1 MMDIYT
7 TGACIAPRQLAN
19 GFWAWVVAAFDG
31 DTHADGQ
38 PFDTPNTQ
46 LGHEAYHAHAEQWG
60 KELGIEPYKPCVAVY
75 RFESGRLVLTVQG
88 DPNKAIEVM
97 AEALEQDGFE
107 VQGRSPVMKL
117 TSMRELEQTLLFTLD
132 MADLPIGQV
141 YDSAGHEFKS
151 APLSRDAI
159 HAKTN
164 REVEYR
170 RATVGVDP
178 EVLQHW
184 PEWAAALALRIAD
197 ESPYVE
203 DKALLIA
210 VLNECFLAA
219 PHVAH
224 RLIGTGVIESG
235 YLNEPI

>member
-1 MMDIYT
+1 MSVFT
-7 TGACIAPRQLAN
+7 TGAHLEPRQLAN
-19 GFWAWVVAAFDG
+19 GRWAWVVTQFEDDTFKDG
-31 DTHADGQ
+31 
-38 PFDTPNTQ
+38 PIFDTPGGY
-46 LGHEAYHAHAEQWG
+46 LGQDGYHAHAERWG

-75 RFESGRLVLTVQG
+75 RFESGRFVITIQG
-88 DPNKAIEVM
+88 NPNKAIEVM

-132 MADLPIGQV
+132 MADLPVGQV
-141 YDSAGHEFKS
+141 YDSAGREFKS

-203 DKALLIA
+203 DKALLIS
-210 VLNECFLAA
+210 VLTECFLAA